1 MDIQKYIFNFELGI
15 MYKDIKLKMF
25 KRIFK
30 YKIYM
35 ISEIIIVL
43 DEIEI
48 IKFGLKTDKKFSTT
62 GNACVGVHFSYAFLG

>member
-1 MDIQKYIFNFELGI
+1 
-15 MYKDIKLKMF
+15 
-25 KRIFK
+25 
-30 YKIYM
+30 M
-35 ISEIIIVL
+35 ISEIIIVV